1 MLWWRAC
8 WSLVRLVGG
17 CGGMS
22 RRYLCVSLVGT
33 LGCPIHSWFVMYMCF
48 SYITPGAHTIG
59 KSHCQNIKDRIYTN
73 ACPTRVDPFLPQRFY
88 ESLMKQCPSISSNNA
103 LDMEYVS
110 PGKFDVAYFQ
120 TLADQRGLHTSD
132 QDYVMNPK
140 TWVYVYD
147 NLKEEQ
153 FSANFAQA
161 MVALTNVEVLTGTA
175 GQIRKHCR
183 FVS

>member
-1 MLWWRAC
+1 
-8 WSLVRLVGG
+8 
-17 CGGMS
+17 
-22 RRYLCVSLVGT
+22 
-33 LGCPIHSWFVMYMCF
+33 
-48 SYITPGAHTIG
+48 
-59 KSHCQNIKDRIYTN
+59 
-73 ACPTRVDPFLPQRFY
+73 
-88 ESLMKQCPSISSNNA
+88 MKQCPSISSNNA
-103 LDMEYVS
+103 IDMEYVS

-120 TLADQRGLHTSD
+120 TLADHRGLHTSD

-147 NLKEEQ
+147 NLKAEQ

-183 FVS
+183 FVN